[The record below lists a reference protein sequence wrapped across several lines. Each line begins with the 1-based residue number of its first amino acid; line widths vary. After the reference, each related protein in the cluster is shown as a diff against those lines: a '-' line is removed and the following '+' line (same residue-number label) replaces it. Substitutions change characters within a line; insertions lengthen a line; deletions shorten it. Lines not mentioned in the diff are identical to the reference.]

1 MSEHTVTATDANF
14 EDVVLKAE
22 GPVIVDVWADW
33 CGPCLQ
39 IAPIIDELAREYS
52 GRVTFAKLD
61 ADDNPASTARYGI
74 TAIPTLLVLRDGELQ
89 ETIHGARPKRDLVD
103 HVEAVLAAG

>member
-1 MSEHTVTATDANF
+1 MSQHTVTATDDNF
-14 EDVVLKAE
+14 QDVVLDAE
-22 GPVIVDVWADW
+22 GPVVVDVWADW

-39 IAPIIDELAREYS
+39 IAPIIDELAREYA

-61 ADDNPASTARYGI
+61 ADANARTTARYGI

-89 ETIHGARPKRDLVD
+89 ETIHGARPKRELVD
-103 HVEAVLAAG
+103 RVEAILAAG